1 MGNYLPKPGSFSS
14 NEAQYIS
21 DFGGNLKVQDM
32 NNAKTLYDFGQ
43 IHEEGIVHLISSPD
57 KKILITADTNPSIKI
72 WDIEYGKNLLLKN
85 LENIFEFEINSLAV
99 NNKFIFVSGDSGYL
113 KQYNIETQN
122 LVKDYK
128 KVHYHD
134 ITSIAVNKFYFFTM
148 DSEGNQKQ
156 WVLATGELQFSY
168 DNIVEKSYAILAK
181 GRYLYTACN
190 KTGDIKKWRV
200 EDYCELIDNEDMCL
214 RLEYEK
220 NCVIKEIFNYEMFA
234 NDKYLITA
242 EKYGRV
248 YQWNLVDCE
257 FIKMI
262 DDGSEYCVDKH
273 IAGNNV
279 YMFKSD
285 YTTQEKFEI
294 ESGDFI
300 PAFKYENEE
309 AIAKII
315 IV

>member
-1 MGNYLPKPGSFSS
+1 
-14 NEAQYIS
+14 
-21 DFGGNLKVQDM
+21 M

-148 DSEGNQKQ
+148 DSEGN
-156 WVLATGELQFSY
+156 
-168 DNIVEKSYAILAK
+168 
-181 GRYLYTACN
+181 
-190 KTGDIKKWRV
+190 
-200 EDYCELIDNEDMCL
+200 
-214 RLEYEK
+214 
-220 NCVIKEIFNYEMFA
+220 
-234 NDKYLITA
+234 
-242 EKYGRV
+242 
-248 YQWNLVDCE
+248 
-257 FIKMI
+257 
-262 DDGSEYCVDKH
+262 
-273 IAGNNV
+273 
-279 YMFKSD
+279 
-285 YTTQEKFEI
+285 
-294 ESGDFI
+294 
-300 PAFKYENEE
+300 
-309 AIAKII
+309 
-315 IV
+315 